1 MKALTPAVRVIATA
15 HIVVQ
20 NFERQG
26 HNQGAAMAMD
36 NGFWQTG
43 GAA

>member
-1 MKALTPAVRVIATA
+1 MKALTPAVGVITAT

-20 NFERQG
+20 NFKRQG
-26 HNQGAAMAMD
+26 HNHSAAMAMH
-36 NGFWQTG
+36 NGFWQAR